1 MNQFKLDVDAFQSVT
16 LVLCASECYN
26 SVSFDEVT
34 VDSLENTIERRDLF
48 DNDVFGD
55 PAG

>member
-16 LVLCASECYN
+16 LVLCASECDDC
-26 SVSFDEVT
+26 VSLDEVT
-34 VDSLENTIERRDLF
+34 VDSLENAIERRDLF